1 MNIDFNEYR
10 VALKPEYFNHKIN
23 WIVASMEILQKKK
36 PNG

>member
-10 VALKPEYFNHKIN
+10 VALKPEYFNQKIN
-23 WIVASMEILQKKK
+23 WIVTAMEILQKKK